1 MPPEITLNKSQQFVP
16 SSDGLQ
22 LHVATYGDS
31 NLSPLVLVHGYPD
44 NHLVWQ
50 PVAELLADRYFVICY
65 DVRGAGQSQSGK
77 RIKDYA
83 LAQLARDLKAV
94 VDTIIPD
101 RRFHL
106 AAHDWGSIQS
116 WESVTTEA
124 LQGRIISY
132 SSISGPC
139 LDHVGHWMRRRLIN
153 ATPAARRQAFKQLMS
168 SWYIMMFQL
177 PLLAPT
183 LWQVAGRYW
192 PNYLKLREGIT
203 EPHPN
208 PTQTADGKEGVNLY
222 RANFTGKLLK
232 PEIRY
237 AHCPVQLIV
246 PKKDFYV
253 STALFDD
260 LHEWVSELYRRDL
273 DANHWAPLSHSAL
286 VAEWINEFAQSTEHN
301 QVSDSLSAARIA

>member
-1 MPPEITLNKSQQFVP
+1 MSKTQQFVQ

-22 LHVATYGDS
+22 LNVATYGD
-31 NLSPLVLVHGYPD
+31 NKHTPLVLVHGYPD

-65 DVRGAGQSQSGK
+65 DVRGAGQSQAGK

-94 VDTIIPD
+94 VDAIIPE

-116 WESVTTEA
+116 WESVTTNA

-139 LDHVGHWMRRRLIN
+139 LDHAGHWMRRRLIN
-153 ATPAARRQAFKQLMS
+153 ATPAARRQAFKQLAN

-177 PLLAPT
+177 PVLAPT
-183 LWQVAGRYW
+183 LWQFAGRYW

-222 RANFTGKLLK
+222 RANFTGKMLK
-232 PEIRY
+232 PETRF

-253 STALFDD
+253 STALFED
-260 LHEWVSELYRRDL
+260 LHEWVPALYRRDL

-286 VAEWINEFAQSTEHN
+286 VAQWIDEFAQSMEQN
-301 QVSDSLSAARIA
+301 NESASVSAARIA